1 MELFQSLQVRVLLL
15 SSCIALR
22 VITGPKQRGILL
34 LQPKNGLLQLMVV
47 LLQLFLKSLHVELQ
61 PQG

>member
-22 VITGPKQRGILL
+22 VITAPKQRGILL